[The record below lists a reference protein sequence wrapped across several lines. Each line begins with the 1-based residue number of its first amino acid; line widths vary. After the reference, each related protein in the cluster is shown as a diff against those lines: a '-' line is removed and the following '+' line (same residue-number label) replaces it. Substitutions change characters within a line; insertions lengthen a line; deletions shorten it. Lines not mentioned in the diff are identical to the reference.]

1 MTPQTYSYSPKVG
14 NAGNGIT
21 WGNFF
26 FIFQGFFPKGRS
38 RIKKCW
44 GWENKCNQ
52 YL

>member
-26 FIFQGFFPKGRS
+26 IFHGFFPKGRS

-44 GWENKCNQ
+44 EWENKCNQ